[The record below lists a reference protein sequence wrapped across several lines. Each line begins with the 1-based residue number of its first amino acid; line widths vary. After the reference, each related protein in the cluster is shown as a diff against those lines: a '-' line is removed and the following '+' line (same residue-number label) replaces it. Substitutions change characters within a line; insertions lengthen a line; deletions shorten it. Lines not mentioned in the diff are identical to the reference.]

1 MTYASMISM
10 NDPFPLDFG
19 LLEIDQKTEG
29 PAGSSQIVE
38 ALRGMFIGEALDTF

>member
-10 NDPFPLDFG
+10 CDPLPFDLWF
-19 LLEIDQKTEG
+19 LEIDQKTEG

-38 ALRGMFIGEALDTF
+38 ALRGMLIGEALDAF